1 MKTLIGMFL
10 GLGFF
15 TPIFA
20 HAYMGY
26 GYGMMDSN
34 VSGFM
39 ILTWAVW
46 FTVGV
51 LAIVWLWQ
59 QITKK

>member
-1 MKTLIGMFL
+1 MKTLLSVFF
-10 GLGFF
+10 GLGIL
-15 TPIFA
+15 TPAFA
-20 HAYMGY
+20 YAYMGY
-26 GYGMMDSN
+26 GYGMMNSG

-46 FTVGV
+46 FAVGI
-51 LAIVWLWQ
+51 LAVVWLWQ